1 MQRTSSSADISTY
14 DGCGEASKKLQFIAN
29 FVFLTASLILI
40 GTGKLV
46 VDTHTYVC
54 IYIIKFCID
63 KIFYRIIGAGLL
75 GFYRLHMLEVI
86 TVDFMIVPMVR
97 DLIVLIGLLFSA
109 NIIEK
114 LMKIDVK
121 LYILFV

>member
-1 MQRTSSSADISTY
+1 MHTMQRTSSSADISTY

-46 VDTHTYVC
+46 ADIYIRLEIGITHTQSC
-54 IYIIKFCID
+54 IIKFCND
-63 KIFYRIIGAGLL
+63 EIFYRITGAGLL

-109 NIIEK
+109 SIIDIK
-114 LMKIDVK
+114 L
-121 LYILFV
+121 

>member
-1 MQRTSSSADISTY
+1 M
-14 DGCGEASKKLQFIAN
+14 
-29 FVFLTASLILI
+29 
-40 GTGKLV
+40 
-46 VDTHTYVC
+46 
-54 IYIIKFCID
+54 
-63 KIFYRIIGAGLL
+63 IFYRITGAGLL

>member
-46 VDTHTYVC
+46 TGIFIN
-54 IYIIKFCID
+54 IYKYIYQIMDCSYAIMYYTIFLND
-63 KIFYRIIGAGLL
+63 EIFYRIIGAGLL

-97 DLIVLIGLLFSA
+97 DLIALIGLLFSA
-109 NIIEK
+109 NI
-114 LMKIDVK
+114 
-121 LYILFV
+121 

>member
-1 MQRTSSSADISTY
+1 MHTMQRTSSSADISTY

-46 VDTHTYVC
+46 ADIYIRLEIVTHTQSC
-54 IYIIKFCID
+54 IIKFCND
-63 KIFYRIIGAGLL
+63 EIFYRITGAGLL

-97 DLIVLIGLLFSA
+97 DLIVLIGLLF
-109 NIIEK
+109 
-114 LMKIDVK
+114 
-121 LYILFV
+121 YIKV

>member
-46 VDTHTYVC
+46 TG
-54 IYIIKFCID
+54 IYINIYKYIYYSYAIMYYTIFLND
-63 KIFYRIIGAGLL
+63 EIFYRIIGAGLL

-109 NIIEK
+109 NI
-114 LMKIDVK
+114 
-121 LYILFV
+121 

>member
-1 MQRTSSSADISTY
+1 MHTMQRTSSSADISTY

-54 IYIIKFCID
+54 IISDRVLSNFALIRYF
-63 KIFYRIIGAGLL
+63 
-75 GFYRLHMLEVI
+75 
-86 TVDFMIVPMVR
+86 IV
-97 DLIVLIGLLFSA
+97 S
-109 NIIEK
+109 
-114 LMKIDVK
+114 
-121 LYILFV
+121 